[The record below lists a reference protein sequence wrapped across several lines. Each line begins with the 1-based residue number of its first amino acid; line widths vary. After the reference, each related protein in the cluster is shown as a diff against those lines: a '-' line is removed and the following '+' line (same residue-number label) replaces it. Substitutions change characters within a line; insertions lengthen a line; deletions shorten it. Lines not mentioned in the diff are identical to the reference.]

1 VHDAGPRILACRRR
15 PVLARL
21 RPRDVVVAAV
31 VLAIQLA
38 VTAGAVGHH
47 RAIGHPGC
55 WWGACSATRLG
66 PGAYL
71 LLAIGPLA
79 LVVRRLLPRTVLAV
93 AFLCAAVYAAVGYP
107 AGPIFLSLI
116 VAYANLVVAG
126 DRRLAWATVAA
137 AWVVFLWLPAAV
149 GTGHLPDAADAGG
162 LAAWL
167 LVVVFAGEVYRTRH
181 DRIAAQRRSV
191 QEKSLRR
198 AEEERL
204 RIARELH
211 DVLAHGISL
220 INVQSGVALHLLDE
234 RPEQARTALE
244 IIHEASADA
253 LGELRSVL
261 GVLRRVDEEAPR
273 RPAAGLERLGDL
285 VASAAA
291 AGVEVDTRTD
301 GTARPLATPVDLA
314 AYRIV
319 QESLTNVARHA
330 GGGRATVSLHYGPK
344 ALAIAVDD
352 DGPATNGDAPGN
364 GHHAGGAGAG
374 IAGMRERAVA
384 LGGDLQAGPRP
395 SGAGFRVRA
404 RLPYAG
410 ESHAGGPYAGGS
422 AA

>member
-1 VHDAGPRILACRRR
+1 
-15 PVLARL
+15 
-21 RPRDVVVAAV
+21 VVVAAV
-31 VLAIQLA
+31 VLAIELA
-38 VTAGAVGHH
+38 VTAGPVDHH
-47 RAIGHPGC
+47 HTTAHPGC
-55 WWGACSATRLG
+55 WWGACTQTHLG
-66 PGAYL
+66 PGAYV
-71 LLAIGPLA
+71 LLALGPLA
-79 LVVRRLLPRTVLAV
+79 LVARRLAPRTVLAV
-93 AFLCAAVYAAVGYP
+93 AFLCAAVYAVLGYP
-107 AGPIFLSLI
+107 AGPVFLSLI
-116 VAYANLVVAG
+116 VAYVNVVAAG
-126 DRRLAWATVAA
+126 NRRLAWGTVAA
-137 AWVVFLWLPAAV
+137 GWVIFLWFPAAFGV
-149 GTGHLPDAADAGG
+149 GHVPSAAEAGA

-167 LVVVFAGEVYRTRH
+167 LVVVFAGEAYRTRR

-191 QEKSLRR
+191 EETALRR

-291 AGVEVDTRTD
+291 AGVEVDTHTD
-301 GTARPLATPVDLA
+301 GTAQPLATPVDLA

-330 GGGRATVSLHYGPK
+330 GGGRATVSLHYGPQ

-352 DGPATNGDAPGN
+352 AGPTTNGDVSAN
-364 GHHAGGAGAG
+364 GHHAGGAGAGAG

-384 LGGDLQAGPRP
+384 LGGELEAGPRLG
-395 SGAGFRVRA
+395 GAGFSVRA

-410 ESHAGGPYAGGS
+410 GSPAGRPYGKRHHPPAP
-422 AA
+422 